1 MTYSVLFI
9 SLLAGVLLSEI
20 ALLAFGGRWFRI
32 QLREIVGIL
41 PKFREAEGDD
51 ARQALLLR
59 SGLAT
64 LQFSLVLL
72 GLIVGLA
79 TIAGL
84 APWGLEWSESQQTV
98 YFVASSVVATVW
110 WILRHPKRS
119 APATADSI

>member
-1 MTYSVLFI
+1 MTYPVLFV

-20 ALLAFGGRWFRI
+20 AIHAFGGQWFRI

-59 SGLAT
+59 SGFAT

-84 APWGLEWSESQQTV
+84 APWALEWSESQQTV
-98 YFVASSVVATVW
+98 YFVASSVVATFW
-110 WILRHPKRS
+110 WILRRPGRS
-119 APATADSI
+119 APAIADSI

>member
-1 MTYSVLFI
+1 VTYSVLFI

-20 ALLAFGGRWFRI
+20 ALHAFGGQWFRI
-32 QLREIVGIL
+32 QLRAITGLL
-41 PKFREAEGDD
+41 PAFREAVGDD

-79 TIAGL
+79 VIAGL
-84 APWGLEWSESQQTV
+84 APWALQWAESQQTA
-98 YFVASSVVATVW
+98 YFVASSVVATFW
-110 WILRHPKRS
+110 WILRRPRRS
-119 APATADSI
+119 TPATANRI